1 VSTPEPPDA
10 DEPPLAATVEEPAA
24 PAPAEAEAKPSP
36 PEEED
41 RPSTWQ
47 PWLYLRIALLLI
59 VIAWAI
65 AFVAKNTRQIK
76 IDFVFTDAS
85 VRVIW
90 TILLL
95 LAIGLVSGVLLSQL
109 YRHRRRTQLAKK
121 GRKPRDAGGDVGGR
135 DEAEGKAS

>member
-109 YRHRRRTQLAKK
+109 YRHRRRARFAKE
-121 GRKPRDAGGDVGGR
+121 GRKSRHSR
-135 DEAEGKAS
+135 

>member
-1 VSTPEPPDA
+1 MSRPQTPESPEEQSHA
-10 DEPPLAATVEEPAA
+10 SAAEEPSAL
-24 PAPAEAEAKPSP
+24 PPSPAEPGAEPTPA
-36 PEEED
+36 EEED
-41 RPSTWQ
+41 LPSTWQ
-47 PWLYLRIALLLI
+47 PWLYARIGVLLI

-95 LAIGLVSGVLLSQL
+95 LAIGLIAGVLLSQL
-109 YRHRRRTQLAKK
+109 YRNRRRAKLAKH
-121 GRKPRDAGGDVGGR
+121 GRKSRHAR
-135 DEAEGKAS
+135 

>member
-1 VSTPEPPDA
+1 MSVEPPDTTT
-10 DEPPLAATVEEPAA
+10 EHPPVDPQPA
-24 PAPAEAEAKPSP
+24 PAPTPAAASEHR
-36 PEEED
+36 PEHLEED

-47 PWLYLRIALLLI
+47 PLLYAKIAVLLL
-59 VIAWAI
+59 VVAYAI

-76 IDFVFTDAS
+76 IDFVFTDAN

-109 YRHRRRTQLAKK
+109 YRHRRRAQHL
-121 GRKPRDAGGDVGGR
+121 RKARDA
-135 DEAEGKAS
+135 